1 MKTISPKLLV
11 RRLLVI
17 AKNLMTKEK
26 KKKKTLRIE
35 PMIRNLIQ
43 TRVTAN
49 RNPVII
55 GMNHKMI
62 LKSKEVT
69 TKMITDS
76 LLMQM
81 MSSLLM
87 KISTNQTMKKKLSM
101 NLMIM
106 KVMTKSSTEESLIK
120 GNSAQEMTRV
130 LMI

>member
-1 MKTISPKLLV
+1 MKTISPKLPV
-11 RRLLVI
+11 RPLLVI

-26 KKKKTLRIE
+26 KTLRIE
-35 PMIRNLIQ
+35 PMIPNLIQ